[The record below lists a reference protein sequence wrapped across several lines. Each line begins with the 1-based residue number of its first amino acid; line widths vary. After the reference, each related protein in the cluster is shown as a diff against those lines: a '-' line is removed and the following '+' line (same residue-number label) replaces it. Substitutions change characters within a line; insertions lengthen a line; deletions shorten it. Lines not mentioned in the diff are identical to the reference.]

1 MSQYDAVRLTTLF
14 VIDLIRRLKPGEP
27 VRLDELGDALR
38 TAIAKPAEGDLWFTF
53 GPHASLDEFLFELQA
68 LGDVVI
74 GPDSKTVRLTTG
86 GEQLLAES
94 ANQLPGLSAKLG
106 LAA

>member
-1 MSQYDAVRLTTLF
+1 MSQYDAVRFTTLF
-14 VIDLIRRLKPGEP
+14 VIDLIRTLKPGEP
-27 VRLDELGDALR
+27 VQLDELAEALR

-68 LGDVVI
+68 LGDVAI
-74 GPDSKTVRLTTG
+74 TGNSVRLTTG

-106 LAA
+106 IAA